1 MPSVFEYLF
10 RWGGQLGVVAL
21 LLGLTTAIAAG
32 LFTWKPRPRKLGF
45 IGSMAAATFFAALAG
60 VATGASKVLV
70 VTARFAAEMPEEWPR
85 VLVKGLGEALVPA
98 VSGFTSL
105 ALAAVLVALG
115 IGRMPDGRPPQGS
128 AEKR

>member
-1 MPSVFEYLF
+1 MPSILEYLLL
-10 RWGGQLGVVAL
+10 WGGYLGVGAL
-21 LLGLTTAIAAG
+21 LLGSTTVVAAG
-32 LFTWKPRPRKLGF
+32 LFAWRPRPRKLGL
-45 IGSMAAATFFAALAG
+45 IGSMAAATLFAAVAG

-115 IGRMPDGRPPQGS
+115 TGRMPEGNPPQG
-128 AEKR
+128 AENR